1 MSKKNWMYLA
11 LGLAAI
17 GGYMW
22 WKKNQGMKLKDIKK

>member
-11 LGLAAI
+11 VGLVAV

-22 WKKNQGMKLKDIKK
+22 WKKNQAMKLSDVKK

>member
-11 LGLAAI
+11 VGLAAI

-22 WKKNQGMKLKDIKK
+22 WKSKRQMKLSDVKK

>member
-11 LGLAAI
+11 LGLIAV

-22 WKKNQGMKLKDIKK
+22 YKKNQKMKLSDIKK

>member
-11 LGLAAI
+11 VGLVAI

-22 WKKNQGMKLKDIKK
+22 WKKNQSMKLADVKK

>member
-11 LGLAAI
+11 VGLAAI

-22 WKKNQGMKLKDIKK
+22 YKSKKKMTLKDIKK

>member
-1 MSKKNWMYLA
+1 MSKQKWMYLA

-22 WKKNQGMKLKDIKK
+22 WKKGQQMKLKDIKK